1 HKLSLYQIGGT
12 AGQPIIV
19 VGDSVILLAN
29 DSVARAVGAQRVQ
42 TAREQAREMAV
53 LQAKHWRYLDPDATQ
68 AHTAV
73 VDGYSAA
80 GHYDSAA
87 TALRQTMERP
97 DIRTTDMAYVL
108 AWLEMMAGAPDALT
122 TLRTALDTY
131 GLDSLLAAGGTRR
144 LQSLAGA
151 ANVAAFYGALPE
163 HERLLALVA
172 RVEPR
177 LPGTNIPMRS
187 ITMMWRTMARL
198 SAGMDSPQLRR
209 SLDSSFAAI
218 DRLSATAP
226 GIQSQARGL
235 AVLAFLTTRD
245 TAYVAPLRRWGNRRV
260 PAEVE
265 ALLAL
270 EAGDS
275 ARAARIAAGFTPPD
289 SVRLVTDAGA
299 GLGRFAQAEIFA
311 RLGDLRRAVALYES
325 IERKDLGLT
334 FGTDPRWPLYARS
347 FLARGQL
354 YEQLGDRQRAT
365 AAYEEFLKIWTDASP
380 ELRDQLRLA
389 REGIIRLRD
398 APATKVP

>member
-1 HKLSLYQIGGT
+1 
-12 AGQPIIV
+12 
-19 VGDSVILLAN
+19 
-29 DSVARAVGAQRVQ
+29 
-42 TAREQAREMAV
+42 
-53 LQAKHWRYLDPDATQ
+53 
-68 AHTAV
+68 
-73 VDGYSAA
+73 
-80 GHYDSAA
+80 
-87 TALRQTMERP
+87 MERP
-97 DIRTTDMAYVL
+97 DIRTADMAYVL
-108 AWLEMMAGAPDALT
+108 ASLEMMAGSPDALT

-131 GLDSLLAAGGTRR
+131 GPDSLLAAGGARR

-151 ANVAAFYGALPE
+151 ANVAAFSGALEE
-163 HERLLALVA
+163 HDRLLALVA

-187 ITMMWRTMARL
+187 ITSMWRTTTRL
-198 SAGMDSPQLRR
+198 SLGMDSPQLRR
-209 SLDSSFAAI
+209 SLDSGLAAI
-218 DRLSATAP
+218 DRMTSAAAP
-226 GIQSQARGL
+226 GIQAQARGL
-235 AVLAFLTTRD
+235 AFLAFFTTRD
-245 TAYVAPLRRWGNRRV
+245 SAYVAPLRRWGSKRV

-275 ARAARIAAGFTPPD
+275 ARAARIAAGFAPPD

-325 IERKDLGLT
+325 IERKELGLT

-354 YEQLGDRQRAT
+354 YEQLGDRQRAS
-365 AAYEEFLKIWTDASP
+365 AAYEEFLRIWKDASP